1 MPGLTKGSSLSTTSW
16 EQWNRTNALLGAAS
30 ASARSVVN
38 FIVLR
43 DRGVISSWEVE
54 ELESDGVQGMNY

>member
-1 MPGLTKGSSLSTTSW
+1 MPGLTKGSSLSTTSC

-43 DRGVISSWEVE
+43 DRGLPVAGRLRSWSWMEYRE
-54 ELESDGVQGMNY
+54 

>member
-1 MPGLTKGSSLSTTSW
+1 MPGLTKGSSLSTTSC

-38 FIVLR
+38 FIMLR
-43 DRGVISSWEVE
+43 DRGVTSSWEVE
-54 ELESDGVQGMNY
+54 ELELDGVQGMNY